1 MNLEQTTRDDIQRD
15 GLHQAQPLASARP
28 EAEQRAKEYKAH
40 LDRLALDEDYA
51 EECRI
56 KELEYQA
63 TMNKHNI

>member
-1 MNLEQTTRDDIQRD
+1 MNLDQTTRDDIQRD
-15 GLHQAQPLASARP
+15 GYNQAQPLASARSA
-28 EAEQRAKEYKAH
+28 AEERAIEYRAH
-40 LDRLALDEDYA
+40 LHRLSWDEDYA

>member
-1 MNLEQTTRDDIQRD
+1 MNLDQTTRDDIQRD
-15 GLHQAQPLASARP
+15 GYNQAQPLASARP
-28 EAEQRAKEYKAH
+28 EAEQRAKEYRAH
-40 LDRLALDEDYA
+40 LKRLEWDEDYA